1 MIRKIIITLIIMF
14 MMITSTLAEVVS
26 FEGGLVG
33 DPTMNDN
40 EFNYQEV
47 LFISGEP
54 IVVTGTVQMPEIPTD
69 KDEFSITYKFELI
82 NSNENTEIDRTA
94 TYQVTKNKKEE
105 YDQTTYKYEL
115 TDLKETIEVDGTEY
129 VLNSMIYNR
138 SMIYDNTAAVDY
150 FSGNMY
156 LKRTYYTNGTPE
168 SYDNKVVVEITSN
181 HDEGAMIGYNH
192 LWGNAETYISKMTI
206 NGEVPNPDYDS
217 SDSTSEPKL
226 EWYGQIDLRASNQ
239 KFSGFQYQSTAP
251 QSISFVGSYVRVD
264 EIENVFQY
272 TYDLPVFENNV
283 PTSKRN
289 KGEDSLR
296 NDKIVDGDSMVVPHY
311 KDIGGHWSEDNVFF
325 LASLEVINN
334 KSEFYGPD
342 QPLTRIEFAE
352 MISNSIATIEERSK
366 TDIIRSLRP
375 GATQMFNDIPNDYE
389 FYNYVAFVYNN
400 DIMNGY
406 GNYFNPEDKI
416 TRAEVITI
424 MINALGL
431 ENRAPQLPFRTRY
444 DDDEGIPNW
453 AKRFIYMADEI
464 NLVNG
469 FPDNT
474 IRPNSHVT
482 RAEGAAMIKGLIDHM
497 KDNIRIDYREKII
510 NRY

>member
-1 MIRKIIITLIIMF
+1 MKKIVILLIIMA
-14 MMITSTLAEVVS
+14 MIITPSMAEVVS

-33 DPTMNDN
+33 DPTLTNN
-40 EFNYQEV
+40 QFNYQEV
-47 LFISGEP
+47 LFITGEP
-54 IVVTGTVQMPEIPTD
+54 IVMTGTVQVPTVPENTD
-69 KDEFSITYKFELI
+69 QYTITYNYELL
-82 NSNENTEIDRTA
+82 NSDKNVEVDRTA
-94 TYQVTKNKKEE
+94 TFQVTKTSKEE
-105 YDQTTYKYEL
+105 YGQTTYKYEL
-115 TDLKETIEVDGTEY
+115 TSLDETINVAGTEY
-129 VLNSMIYNR
+129 VLNSFLYNR

-156 LKRTYYTNGTPE
+156 LKRTYYTGGTPE
-168 SYDNKVVVEITSN
+168 NYNIKVTIEITSN
-181 HDEGAMIGYNH
+181 HDEGAMIGYDH
-192 LWGNAETYISKMTI
+192 LWGNAETYMSKMTL

-217 SDSTSEPKL
+217 SDPDSEEKL
-226 EWYGQIDLRASNQ
+226 EWYGQVDLRSSYQ
-239 KFSGFQYQSTAP
+239 KFSEFQYQSTAP
-251 QSISFVGSYVRVD
+251 QSISFVGSYVRID

-272 TYDLPVFENNV
+272 TYDMPVFENNL
-283 PTSKRN
+283 PTTKRN
-289 KGEDSLR
+289 TGEETLR
-296 NDKIVDGDSMVVPHY
+296 NDKIIDGDSMVVPHF
-311 KDIGGHWSEDNVFF
+311 KDTGGHWGEDNIFF

-352 MISNSIATIEERSK
+352 MISNAIATIEDRSQ
-366 TDIIRSLRP
+366 TEIIRSLRP

-416 TRAEVITI
+416 SRAEVITI
-424 MINALGL
+424 MVNALGL
-431 ENRAPQLPFRTRY
+431 ENRAPQLPFETRY
-444 DDDEGIPNW
+444 SDDADIPNW
-453 AKRFIYMADEI
+453 SKRFIYMADEI
-464 NLVNG
+464 NLVSG

-474 IRPNSHVT
+474 IKPNAHVT
-482 RAEGAAMIKGLIDHM
+482 RAEGSAMIKSLIDHM